1 MAGTSY
7 NDVMNAVE
15 KSNPQ
20 SITESPWYWAY
31 LFCTGGLVVLVT
43 MGPRYTQRQTQIEQ
57 NGQKRQWAAQ
67 HVAGRT
73 PDNSQLD
80 RQELSVKLWPLYIVL
95 GSILAVAW
103 SKLIRDH
110 LKRRTLLT
118 KPSDAT
124 ENDDGIAIDA
134 ISADGG
140 HK

>member
-1 MAGTSY
+1 M
-7 NDVMNAVE
+7 
-15 KSNPQ
+15 
-20 SITESPWYWAY
+20 
-31 LFCTGGLVVLVT
+31 LVT